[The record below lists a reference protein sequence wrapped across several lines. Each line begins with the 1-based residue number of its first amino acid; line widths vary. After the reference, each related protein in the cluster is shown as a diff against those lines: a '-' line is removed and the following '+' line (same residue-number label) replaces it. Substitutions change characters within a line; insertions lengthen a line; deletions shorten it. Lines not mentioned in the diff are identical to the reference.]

1 MPLLG
6 YTTQTCV
13 KVIDVDMDVV
23 ESYVT
28 GGPVGH
34 VRSITV
40 TPDQHVLAGA
50 WHSWGSKPQLLKG
63 VVLVGL
69 QYTCSN
75 CSSIA
80 VQLSYK
86 EGFFPAVSGNL

>member
-13 KVIDVDMDVV
+13 KVIDVNMDVV

-69 QYTCSN
+69 QYTYT
-75 CSSIA
+75 A
-80 VQLSYK
+80 VQLPYI
-86 EGFFPAVSGNL
+86 ETFFLKLGKL